1 MSANRI
7 LLVEDDRNTAD
18 LLMHVLHSAGY
29 APDLVSTES
38 AAMQRLTERWYDL
51 VVADWRLSDGD
62 GLIVVDRAAD
72 LGMKTAILT
81 GYAFAMPPDIAT
93 RHEVWL
99 KPMRPTELVVAI
111 ERCTEKNGA

>member
-1 MSANRI
+1 
-7 LLVEDDRNTAD
+7 
-18 LLMHVLHSAGY
+18 MHVLHSAGY

-51 VVADWRLSDGD
+51 VVADCRLSDGD

-81 GYAFAMPPDIAT
+81 GYAFPMPAEA
-93 RHEVWL
+93 RERY
-99 KPMRPTELVVAI
+99 MRF
-111 ERCTEKNGA
+111 C